1 MKEVLKSEGLI
12 IRLIDYKEN
21 AVIATVLTKE
31 GKESII
37 IRGAKKMV
45 TTTHRLASLLT
56 LISYTKTSTTPLATL
71 IEGVVINNY
80 TTIKSD
86 LIKYNTVLVM
96 LEKLNFFLDEINT
109 NKFLYPFVISLL
121 EAYQKSSFNTAYL
134 TIFEIK
140 LLYLLGVSPILNKC
154 IVCGDNLKVGNLSIK
169 SGGLICPRCALKTKY
184 DLSSNDS
191 LIYKE
196 AYYTKLKDVDEKLLA
211 VLEQNNNISN
221 FIDEYYNYY
230 LDFSSKTK
238 KILKKIG

>member
-109 NKFLYPFVISLL
+109 ISIYDIIIRSISKKFI
-121 EAYQKSSFNTAYL
+121 
-134 TIFEIK
+134 
-140 LLYLLGVSPILNKC
+140 
-154 IVCGDNLKVGNLSIK
+154 
-169 SGGLICPRCALKTKY
+169 
-184 DLSSNDS
+184 
-191 LIYKE
+191 
-196 AYYTKLKDVDEKLLA
+196 
-211 VLEQNNNISN
+211 
-221 FIDEYYNYY
+221 
-230 LDFSSKTK
+230 
-238 KILKKIG
+238 